1 MPQLTLTG
9 EIIED
14 DTKDDVKKDDIVSQS
29 LSQSLIMADPKWDV
43 MRHRMADLEARL
55 NELSEGKF
63 YGDYAARG
71 LETYRLFEMK
81 HLAKTCSPEFM
92 QVLRDAVILH
102 RDFYIGYMELVDLLD
117 AKQDVSCF
125 NIARMC
131 QWLGIPAGKEGLT
144 GEIR

>member
-1 MPQLTLTG
+1 MRQLTLTG

-14 DTKDDVKKDDIVSQS
+14 DAKDDAKQDDIVSQS

-43 MRHRMADLEARL
+43 MRHRMSDLEKRL
-55 NELSEGKF
+55 NELSDGKF
-63 YGDYAARG
+63 YGDYAGRG

-81 HLAKTCSPEFM
+81 HLAKPCSSEFM
-92 QVLRDAVILH
+92 QVLKEAVILH
-102 RDFYIGYMELVDLLD
+102 RDFYIGYMGLVDLLD

-131 QWLGIPAGKEGLT
+131 RWLGIPAGSAT
-144 GEIR
+144 YR